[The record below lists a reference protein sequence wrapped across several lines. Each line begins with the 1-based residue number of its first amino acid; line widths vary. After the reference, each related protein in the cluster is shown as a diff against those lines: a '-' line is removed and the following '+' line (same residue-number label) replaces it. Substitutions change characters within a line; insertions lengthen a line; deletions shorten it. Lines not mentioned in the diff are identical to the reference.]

1 MQICQQ
7 TEIQK
12 QPTYPALKLTQMGR
26 KFILNFYE
34 NMLKDLT
41 KKKKRRKKRWFIKL
55 DFSFTDRMETD
66 SSKHQCRH
74 VGSLKNNIYCTAC
87 FSPGYSHIIN
97 ANVVISDIS

>member
-1 MQICQQ
+1 MPFLNRPEQLLQVQICQQ

-41 KKKKRRKKRWFIKL
+41 KKKKKKEKTL
-55 DFSFTDRMETD
+55 
-66 SSKHQCRH
+66 
-74 VGSLKNNIYCTAC
+74 VY
-87 FSPGYSHIIN
+87 
-97 ANVVISDIS
+97 